1 MNRLILSV
9 TLSALPALAFA
20 AVPPSVPAPEFAGLG
35 LLALGVT
42 LAVILRKR
50 NR

>member
-9 TLSALPALAFA
+9 TLSALPALAF

>member
-1 MNRLILSV
+1 MNRLILAV
-9 TLSALPALAFA
+9 TLTSLSALAFA
-20 AVPPSVPAPEFAGLG
+20 IPPSVPEPEFAGLG

-42 LAVILRKR
+42 LAVVLRKR